1 MLLDL
6 LSTSNNICFNSK
18 IANLVG
24 LKPAIYISEVLNI
37 YDKATRKNVLTDNK
51 YCTLDRDY
59 IERRT
64 TLTKDDQLESEDILS
79 KLNILEKR
87 KDGSVYLSVNTI
99 VSLMSAKDELVL
111 TAVEKKSKAPRKTK
125 RQSEFDAMKSYIV
138 CDNPELRAAYYD
150 WIDAVGANPKGFL
163 SKRSIEI
170 FQKNI
175 DDFANHNLDT
185 ALKLI
190 EIAIVGGFR
199 DASWAIES
207 YRRQFGVS
215 YRLPEAST
223 VITSKEQLS
232 GVVF

>member
-18 IANLVG
+18 IASMVG

-37 YDKATRKNVLTDNK
+37 YDKATRKNVLAENK
-51 YCTLDRDY
+51 YCTLDRSY

-64 TLTKDDQLESEDILS
+64 TLSKDEQMESEKVLS
-79 KLNILEKR
+79 DLNILEKN
-87 KDGSVYLSVNTI
+87 KDGSVYLNVKSI
-99 VSLMSAKDELVL
+99 IALMSANEEIVS
-111 TAVEKKSKAPRKTK
+111 AVEKKSKATRKTR
-125 RQSEFDAMKSYIV
+125 RQSQFDALKSYII
-138 CDNPELRAAYYD
+138 CDNEELKSAYCD

-175 DDFANHNLDT
+175 DDFSNHNLDV

-215 YRLPEAST
+215 YRLPESSQ
-223 VITSKEQLS
+223 ITSKDQLS
-232 GVVF
+232 EVIF

>member
-1 MLLDL
+1 MLIDL

-18 IANLVG
+18 IASMVG

-37 YDKATRKNVLTDNK
+37 YDKATRKNVLSENK
-51 YCTLDRDY
+51 YCTLDRGY
-59 IERRT
+59 IEKRT
-64 TLTKDDQLESEDILS
+64 TLSKDEQIESEKVLS
-79 KLNILEKR
+79 ALNILEKNE
-87 KDGSVYLSVNTI
+87 DGSVYLNVKSI
-99 VSLMSAKDELVL
+99 IALMSANEEIVS
-111 TAVEKKSKAPRKTK
+111 AVEKKSKATRKTR
-125 RQSEFDAMKSYIV
+125 RQSQFDALKSYII
-138 CDNPELRAAYYD
+138 CDNEELKSAYYD
-150 WIDAVGANPKGFL
+150 WIDAVGANPRGFL

-175 DDFANHNLDT
+175 DDFSNHNLDV

-215 YRLPEAST
+215 YRLPESSQ
-223 VITSKEQLS
+223 ITSKDQLS
-232 GVVF
+232 EVIF

>member
-18 IANLVG
+18 IASIVG

-37 YDKATRKNVLTDNK
+37 YDKATRKNVLAENK
-51 YCTLDRDY
+51 YCTLDRSY

-64 TLTKDDQLESEDILS
+64 TLSKDEQIESEKVLS
-79 KLNILEKR
+79 ALNILEKNE
-87 KDGSVYLSVNTI
+87 DGSVYLNVKSI
-99 VSLMSAKDELVL
+99 IALMSANEEIVS
-111 TAVEKKSKAPRKTK
+111 AVEKKSKATRKTR
-125 RQSEFDAMKSYIV
+125 RQSQFDALKSYII
-138 CDNPELRAAYYD
+138 CDNEELKSAYYD

-175 DDFANHNLDT
+175 DDFSNHNLDV

-215 YRLPEAST
+215 YRLPESSQ
-223 VITSKEQLS
+223 ITSKDQLS
-232 GVVF
+232 EVIF